1 MKILLKKHKQIAAVL
16 SALALMLCACGQQS
30 QTAPER
36 DYKAETEAASGYC
49 VSKED
54 CFLCAAQSESFGENN
69 VGVISLT
76 TFALMPVEINRYD
89 HSGQLIEENTGTMQM
104 RMFQNG
110 EDGMTA
116 TAMLDSD
123 RGIAH
128 VTISPQKDATL
139 DLTSAA
145 AHLCSDCLAELASSL
160 HGNAC
165 GIGIVNFRSHRLCA
179 LQESNIGFGAGD
191 YYVHCDFDSQGGK
204 ISVLITY
211 SPQRY
216 VNEWTR
222 SNS

>member
-1 MKILLKKHKQIAAVL
+1 MIILLKKHKRIAAVL

-54 CFLCAAQSESFGENN
+54 CFLCAAQSEPFGQNN
-69 VGVISLT
+69 VGVISLN

-89 HSGQLIEENTGTMQM
+89 RSGQQIEENTGTMQM
-104 RMFQNG
+104 RTFQNG

-128 VTISPQKDATL
+128 VTISPQKDAAL
-139 DLTSAA
+139 DLSTAA
-145 AHLCSDCLAELASSL
+145 AHLCSECLLELASNL
-160 HGNAC
+160 HGSVC
-165 GIGIVNFRSHRLCA
+165 GIGIVNFSSHRLYA
-179 LQESNIGFGAGD
+179 VQESITGFGAGD
-191 YYVHCDFDSQGGK
+191 YYVHCDFDTQDGK
-204 ISVLITY
+204 ISILITY
-211 SPQRY
+211 SPLRY
-216 VNEWTR
+216 KSEA
-222 SNS
+222 